1 MARRCPR
8 RRHTRRIRRLESA
21 AERIAAGDL
30 EAPIVAEGNDEV
42 AELARGLDRMRVRLA
57 HLDQAR
63 REFIGNASHE
73 LRTPLFALGGFLEL
87 LADEDFDEAT
97 RRDFLETARGQ
108 VDRLTRLATD
118 LLDLSR
124 LDADK
129 REFGSEPVDLVA
141 TVTALAEEFG
151 PLAEATGHE
160 LDVADGAAAVGLGD
174 AGARH
179 AGVAARRERASP
191 YARRYDGGAACVDLG
206 RSGATRAR
214 RRPRY
219 RSGRAGAGV
228 RALLSRDGSAPEGSG
243 IGLAIARACSAHGW
257 DDRVALGA
265 RFDDVHSSRGPEPP
279 SQRFHVKT
287 SWCSSREQRATAA
300 YRPDCGACRA
310 RGPRR
315 WRRGLG
321 IGAAAGWVG
330 SGETVVLSQPGAPA
344 ALVASPPETQSESAS
359 EPPQAQGAFDPA
371 ALYRDRAPG
380 VVTIYARYP
389 NHGGT
394 DVDTEGQG
402 SGFVVSPDGYILT
415 NSHVITTAGGG
426 DVVAE
431 AVEAAT
437 EVYVEFADGDRVG
450 AEIVGWDLFYDVG
463 LLKVRPAEH
472 ALVVVPLGDSADVV
486 VGESVAAIGSPFG
499 QAGSLAVGVVAATR
513 RSVESLTSGYSVI
526 DAIQIDAPI
535 NRGTRAG
542 CSSTRLA
549 R

>member
-1 MARRCPR
+1 MARRCPRR

-87 LADEDFDEAT
+87 LADEDLDEAT

-174 AGARH
+174 AER
-179 AGVAARRERASP
+179 VLRSSLARRERASP
-191 YARRYDGGAACVDLG
+191 HARRYDGGAACVDLG
-206 RSGATRAR
+206 RSGATLRAR

-228 RALLSRDGSAPEGSG
+228 RALLSRGRLG
-243 IGLAIARACSAHGW
+243 ARGQRHRPGDCAGACPAHGW

-265 RFDDVHSSRGPEPP
+265 RFDDVHP
-279 SQRFHVKT
+279 
-287 SWCSSREQRATAA
+287 RALARAA
-300 YRPDCGACRA
+300 
-310 RGPRR
+310 
-315 WRRGLG
+315 
-321 IGAAAGWVG
+321 
-330 SGETVVLSQPGAPA
+330 
-344 ALVASPPETQSESAS
+344 
-359 EPPQAQGAFDPA
+359 
-371 ALYRDRAPG
+371 
-380 VVTIYARYP
+380 
-389 NHGGT
+389 
-394 DVDTEGQG
+394 
-402 SGFVVSPDGYILT
+402 
-415 NSHVITTAGGG
+415 
-426 DVVAE
+426 
-431 AVEAAT
+431 
-437 EVYVEFADGDRVG
+437 
-450 AEIVGWDLFYDVG
+450 
-463 LLKVRPAEH
+463 
-472 ALVVVPLGDSADVV
+472 
-486 VGESVAAIGSPFG
+486 VAAFPRENV
-499 QAGSLAVGVVAATR
+499 LVL
-513 RSVESLTSGYSVI
+513 E
-526 DAIQIDAPI
+526 P
-535 NRGTRAG
+535 
-542 CSSTRLA
+542 
-549 R
+549 